1 MPLLKKK
8 YNLFS
13 DERLLE
19 LLQQGDAAGQEAFDE
34 LYERYSRRML
44 FYFHRM
50 LGGDHEKE
58 QDFLQELFLK
68 IIERPCLFNV
78 EQSFRTWIYT
88 VAHNMCKNE
97 YRRLKIS
104 KIVEPAA
111 DVEAITPASF
121 DEEEKMENAL
131 DWKRF
136 RAALFQELAKLDE
149 DHRATFIL
157 RHQDGFSIKE
167 ISEVL
172 GCSEGT
178 TKSRLFYT
186 AKKLATRLRAFHPTA
201 DASLPKIFPNG

>member
-1 MPLLKKK
+1 MPHLRKK

-13 DERLLE
+13 DERLME
-19 LLQQGDAAGQEAFDE
+19 LLQQGNAAGQEAFDE
-34 LYERYSRRML
+34 LYERYGRRML

-50 LGGDHEKE
+50 FGGNHEKA

-68 IIERPCLFNV
+68 IVERPCLFNV

-97 YRRLKIS
+97 FRHLKIS

-111 DVEAITPASF
+111 DVEAISPVIV

-136 RAALFQELAKLDE
+136 RAALFEELAKFDE
-149 DHRATFIL
+149 SHRATFIL

-167 ISEVL
+167 ISQVL

-186 AKKLATRLRAFHPTA
+186 AKKLARQLSAFHPNTNCY
-201 DASLPKIFPNG
+201 SKISPNG

>member
-1 MPLLKKK
+1 MPQLRKK
-8 YNLFS
+8 YNFFS
-13 DERLLE
+13 DERLME

-50 LGGDHEKE
+50 LGGNHEKA

-68 IIERPCLFNV
+68 IVERPGLFNV
-78 EQSFRTWIYT
+78 EQCFRTWIYT

-97 YRRLKIS
+97 YRHLKIS

-111 DVEAITPASF
+111 DLEAISPAIV

-136 RAALFQELAKLDE
+136 RAALFQELGKLDE
-149 DHRATFIL
+149 SQRTTFIL

-186 AKKLATRLRAFHPTA
+186 ARKLAGQLSAFHPNA
-201 DASLPKIFPNG
+201 NCYSKISPNG